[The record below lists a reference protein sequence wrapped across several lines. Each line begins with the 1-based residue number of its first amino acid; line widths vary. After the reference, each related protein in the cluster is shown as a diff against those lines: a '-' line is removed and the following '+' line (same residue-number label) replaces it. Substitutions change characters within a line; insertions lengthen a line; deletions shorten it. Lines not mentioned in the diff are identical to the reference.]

1 MSGPSSS
8 AMEQLGKS
16 SRRAAVVS
24 SLGVALVLVALIY
37 SAVHLRSL
45 KSEIDAANAELQAR
59 KDEVGK
65 LDEQIRKKQL
75 QVNVLNQVVATVAS
89 GNSEATKQAYQ
100 SALQSN
106 QGAAEVLPRV
116 YFQLRTKEQ
125 LPRAK
130 AVAEALIAKG
140 FSVPEFEIM
149 YPHGT
154 VRTFLRHFQN
164 GPIVDEDRAR
174 IMEVLKELNV
184 KVEEQD
190 FSDSKDPS
198 TKQPRNYELWF
209 GPEF

>member
-1 MSGPSSS
+1 VSPPSPS
-8 AMEQLGKS
+8 AIEQLRKS
-16 SRRAAVVS
+16 SQRAAVVS
-24 SLGVALVLVALIY
+24 FLGVGLVFVALIY

-45 KSEIDAANAELQAR
+45 KSEIDAANAELKTR
-59 KDEVGK
+59 KDELGQ
-65 LDEQIRKKQL
+65 LDEQIRNKQL
-75 QVNVLNQVVATVAS
+75 QVKVLNEVVASVAS
-89 GNSEATKQAYQ
+89 GNSAATKQAYQ

-116 YFQLRTKEQ
+116 YFQLRTQ
-125 LPRAK
+125 AQMPRAK
-130 AVAEALIAKG
+130 AVADALIAKG

-164 GPIVDEDRAR
+164 GPIIDEDCAR
-174 IMEVLKELNV
+174 ILEVLKDLNV

-190 FSDSKDPS
+190 FSNSRDPS

-209 GPEF
+209 GPDF